1 MKLTATR
8 WVVLLL
14 FLLLPATGAWAQGTT
29 ASIVGQ
35 VVDENDEPL
44 PGANVV
50 AVHQPTGTQYG
61 VATNANGRYTLFNLR
76 VGGPYTVTVSF
87 VGYQSARE
95 TGRLLQLDEK
105 QSLNFQLLP
114 STAELDEVEVIAERS
129 AIINKD
135 RTGASTNVSEEEIDR
150 LPTIGR
156 SITDFTRLTPQA
168 TGSGSFAGQND
179 RYNAIQIDG
188 ATLDDVFGL
197 GDAVPGSQA
206 GAQPISL
213 DAIQEFNVNIAPY
226 DVRSSGFTG
235 AQVNAIT
242 KSGTNEYKGSL
253 RIRRGTENFTGD
265 LNGIGTNEF
274 DQTYYVGTFGGPIIE
289 DKLFLFVSGELKR
302 ESSPLDVRV
311 GANLDGPNVFQVD
324 PSRLQSLNSIA
335 QNVYGYNAGLGE
347 GDISA
352 LTQNQDDEKLLVK
365 LDWNINDN
373 HRLTVRNN
381 YVNARDDDG
390 ISRNAGTFGF
400 ANRQYVFRSTQNSLT
415 AQLNST
421 LSDKIFNEARVVYTR
436 IRDERDVQ
444 DAAFPEIEHNLTSDE
459 TARMGIDRFSQA
471 NRLDQDLIEITNDL
485 TYLTGAHTITLGTNN
500 KIYRFENLFIQ
511 DFFGS
516 YAFESFTFEDAS
528 GEEQTVSQEDAFRRG
543 QPSSFQFSYA
553 TPAADSNQPLAEFS
567 ALQLGLYVQDEWS
580 VTPSLELTGGVRVDV
595 PFVPDEPTNNPDA
608 EAAFGRSTSNVAT
621 GNPLFSPRV
630 GFNFDKGLVSNTF
643 STQIR
648 GGVGIFSGDPPY
660 VWISNQFSNTGADLF
675 RIDRNFRPGETFV
688 DADGNYDPDFRFL
701 PTSSADDPTNQPCPP
716 NSNPALCS
724 DTDTRAASLLEPEGT
739 TEVNFISDDF
749 QFPQTFRTNLAVD
762 QELPGGFVATAEGIY
777 STSINDVVF
786 RNLNVGPPSSG
797 LTESKYGRVFYGSP
811 GAGFSGQANRLNGGF
826 TNAILLENTN
836 EGYSYSL
843 TGQLQRRVRQ
853 GISGS
858 LSYTYNRAENVN
870 NGTSSRAISNWQF
883 NENKDINDPRL
894 GTADFELRHRILG
907 TLNYRF
913 EWLDRFASSVGIVY
927 EGRSGQPFSWIYFG
941 DANGDGQT
949 FNDLVYVPE
958 NESDIILESENW
970 NAFDAFIESE
980 DALDDARGEVIR
992 RNTARAPWQ
1001 NALDLHFSQ
1010 EITTINNQSVEFVF
1024 DMVNVLN
1031 WLNDDWGRV
1040 QFTSFNNIT
1049 GWDFLGYVQ
1058 DGDVGTEMAGRI
1070 ITADDVGKP
1079 VVNFSED
1086 TINDKLSDQLFN
1098 TANISSRW
1106 RIRLGVKYTF

>member
-1 MKLTATR
+1 MKSMATR
-8 WVVLLL
+8 WVLLL
-14 FLLLPATGAWAQGTT
+14 ALLLLPAGLAVGQGTT
-29 ASIVGQ
+29 ASITGQ
-35 VVDENDEPL
+35 VVDENGEPL
-44 PGANVV
+44 PGANVL

-61 VATNANGRYTLFNLR
+61 AATNANGRFNLLNLR
-76 VGGPYTVTVSF
+76 VGGPYTVTASF

-95 TGRLLQLDEK
+95 TEINLQLDEK
-105 QSLNFQLLP
+105 QSLNFQLVP
-114 STAELDEVEVIAERS
+114 STAELDEIEVVAQRS
-129 AIINKD
+129 AVINKD
-135 RTGASTNVSEEEIDR
+135 RTGAATNVSEEEIDR

-242 KSGTNEYKGSL
+242 KSGTNEYTGSF
-253 RIRRGTENFTGD
+253 RVRRGTENFTGD

-289 DKLFLFVSGELKR
+289 DELFFFVTGELKR

-311 GANLDGPNVFQVD
+311 GDDLEGPNVFPID
-324 PSRLQSLNSIA
+324 PNRLQTLDDIA
-335 QNVYGYNAGLGE
+335 QEVYGYDAGLGE
-347 GDISA
+347 GDIGA
-352 LTQNQDDEKLLVK
+352 LTQRQDDEKLLVK
-365 LDWNINDN
+365 LDWNINED
-373 HRLTVRNN
+373 HRLTLRNN

-390 ISRNAGTFGF
+390 ISRSTNTFGF
-400 ANRQYVFRSTQNSLT
+400 SNRQYVFRSVQNSLT

-421 LSDKIFNEARVVYTR
+421 FSNSMFNELRVVYTR

-444 DAAFPEIEHNLTSDE
+444 DAAFPEIDHSLTSDQS
-459 TARMGIDRFSQA
+459 AFMGIDRFSQA
-471 NRLDQDLIEITNDL
+471 NRLNQDLIEITDNL
-485 TYLTGAHTITLGTNN
+485 TYITGDHNITIGTSN
-500 KIYRFENLFIQ
+500 KIYSFENLFIQ

-516 YAFESFTFEDAS
+516 YIYESFTYENAS
-528 GEEQTVSQEDAFRRG
+528 GEEVQVSEEEAFRRG
-543 QPSSFQFSYA
+543 QPTEYRFSYA
-553 TPAADSNQPLAEFS
+553 TPAAGSNQPLAEFS
-567 ALQLGLYVQDEWS
+567 ALQLGLYAQDEWS

-595 PFVPDEPTNNPDA
+595 PFVPNEPTNNPDA

-621 GNPLFSPRV
+621 GNPLFSPRI
-630 GFNFDKGLVSNTF
+630 GFNFDKGLVSDEF

-675 RIDRNFRPGETFV
+675 RIDRNFRPGEDFV
-688 DADGNYDPDFRFL
+688 DENGNYDPNFRFQ
-701 PTSSADDPTNQPCPP
+701 PTSSADEPTNQPCPP
-716 NSNPALCS
+716 NSNPDLCS
-724 DTDTRAASLLEPEGT
+724 ESEAASLLNPEGT

-749 QFPQTFRTNLAVD
+749 QFPQTFRTNLAID
-762 QELPGGFVATAEGIY
+762 QELPNGFVATVEGIY
-777 STSINDVVF
+777 SKSINDVVF
-786 RNLNVGPPSSG
+786 RNLNVGTPESG
-797 LTESKYGRVFYGSP
+797 LTESKYGRPFYGSP
-811 GAGFSGQANRLNGGF
+811 GAGFSGQPNRLNGGF
-826 TNAILLENTN
+826 TNALLLENTDK
-836 EGYSYSL
+836 GYSYSL
-843 TGQLQRRVRQ
+843 TGQIQRRVRQ
-853 GISGS
+853 GINGS

-913 EWLDRFASSVGIVY
+913 EWLDRFATSVGIVY

-958 NESDIILESENW
+958 NESDIVLESENW
-970 NAFDAFIESE
+970 DAFNAFIESE
-980 DALDDARGEVIR
+980 DALDEARGEVIR
-992 RNTARAPWQ
+992 RNTATAPWQ

-1010 EITTINNQSVEFVF
+1010 EFTTINDQRVEFTL

-1031 WLNDDWGRV
+1031 WLNDDWGRQ

-1049 GWDFLGYVQ
+1049 GWDFLGYVEN
-1058 DGDVGTEMAGRI
+1058 GDIGTQMAGRI

-1098 TANISSRW
+1098 TSNIGSRW